1 MPRKIH
7 HALIALTF
15 AALTSPVIADDCTA
29 LKSAMLKSGH
39 TPHTVTLTK
48 IDGQGKKIVTQQIQ
62 TVDNK
67 FVQLPNG
74 KWYSMGIATKD
85 LDDDTSGILACRRI
99 GGDSVGGESAAV
111 YEVHTNIGDEVGDQK
126 WWMSS
131 ANLILKTQ
139 GVTQGVNYTA
149 EYDFAHA
156 VPPPN
161 AVPLGGK

>member
-1 MPRKIH
+1 MPSKIH
-7 HALIALTF
+7 RTLIALTF
-15 AALTSPVIADDCTA
+15 AALSTPVIADDCAA

-48 IDGQGKKIVTQQIQ
+48 TDGQGKKIVTQQIQ

-85 LDDDTSGILACRRI
+85 LNDDTSGVLACRRI
-99 GGDSVGGESAAV
+99 GGESISGESTAV
-111 YEVHTNIGDEVGDQK
+111 YEVHTNIGGEVGDQK

-139 GVTQGVNYTA
+139 GVTEGAHYTA

-156 VPPPN
+156 APPPN

>member
-1 MPRKIH
+1 MPGKIH
-7 HALIALTF
+7 RILIALTF
-15 AALTSPVIADDCTA
+15 AALSTPAIADDCAA

-48 IDGQGKKIVTQQIQ
+48 TDGQGKKIVTQQIQ

-85 LDDDTSGILACRRI
+85 LNDDTSGVLACRRI
-99 GGDSVGGESAAV
+99 GGESISGESTAV
-111 YEVHTNIGDEVGDQK
+111 YEVHTNIGGEVGDQK

-139 GVTQGVNYTA
+139 GVTEGAHYTA

-156 VPPPN
+156 APPPN